1 MEIKMIKTGLLQTNT
16 YVISNSQNMCLVID
30 PGDEL
35 NKINEYLN
43 AKNLKTRAILLTH
56 GHYDHIGAAKELSLL
71 ENCKIYASLYD
82 KELFEDASKNGSL
95 KYGKKEISLD
105 NLTYFDE
112 EVILELGNFVVDVM
126 FLPGHTPGGVGY
138 VIGDAIF
145 TGDTLFKGTYG
156 RVDLYGGDKKDMKAS
171 LGYLFT
177 LDPFMKVF
185 PGHGDVTTIGEEK
198 ANYKL

>member
-1 MEIKMIKTGLLQTNT
+1 MEIKMIKTGVLQVNT
-16 YVISNSQNMCLVID
+16 YIISNSENMCLVID
-30 PGDEL
+30 PGDDI

-43 AKNLKTRAILLTH
+43 VKNLKTRAILLTH

-82 KELFEDASKNGSL
+82 KELYEDASINGSL
-95 KYGKKEISLD
+95 KYGKKEIAL
-105 NLTYFDE
+105 NNITYFDE
-112 EVILELGNFVVDVM
+112 EVILELGDFIVDVM

-138 VIGDAIF
+138 VIGDVIF

-156 RVDLYGGDKKDMKAS
+156 RVDLYGGNKKDMRSS
-171 LGYLFT
+171 LAYLFT
-177 LDPFMKVF
+177 LDSTMRVF